1 MQGNGLKT
9 NILRAFEVR
18 NFIVL
23 SLAGI
28 TALILVIVMVL
39 YSCNASFAP
48 ENKQQQRN
56 ITVQELYSLAENRSD
71 SLAITKLLKA
81 GKTYDEV
88 AKRFN
93 AEKWIVSTIADGVV
107 VLVCITFYSLSFL
120 GICTLIGTQL
130 IKTTKKTS
138 HG

>member
-28 TALILVIVMVL
+28 TALILVFVMVL

-48 ENKQQQRN
+48 ENNQQQRN